1 MVRMIIPEICFA
13 IIYVSELQGAKHIL
27 KIYQDIYL
35 TLSRIFYEI
44 KYLRNLRLRISKSN

>member
-1 MVRMIIPEICFA
+1 MIRMIIPEICFA
-13 IIYVSELQGAKHIL
+13 IIYVSELQEAKHIL